1 MQLRSSYE
9 SMESDTERSIFMKVS
24 NLSGIGQASKERG
37 PGWGEFT
44 LGRTGTPLSLAQN
57 TGRLEDPRR
66 Q

>member
-1 MQLRSSYE
+1 
-9 SMESDTERSIFMKVS
+9 MKVS